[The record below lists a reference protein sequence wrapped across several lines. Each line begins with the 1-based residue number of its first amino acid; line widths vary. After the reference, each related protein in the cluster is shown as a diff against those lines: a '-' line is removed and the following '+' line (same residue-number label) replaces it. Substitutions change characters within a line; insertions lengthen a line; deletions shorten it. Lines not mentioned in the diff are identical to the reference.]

1 MLTGLVRRGVACIHG
16 SVSRSQALAF
26 QRRAD
31 LLLLV
36 TSPNRRSVATTK
48 IFEYLQ
54 ARRPILA
61 LVPRSFAAEI
71 IETSGSGWVVSPLA
85 ANEIKRLLAR
95 IIDDR
100 VFYQGVDLSVA
111 AIADYSI
118 TVSLGQLSELL
129 QATDRN
135 HPA

>member
-1 MLTGLVRRGVACIHG
+1 MLSGLVQCGVVHLYG
-16 SVSRSQALAF
+16 PVNRLRVLAF
-26 QRRAD
+26 QRQAD

-61 LVPRSFAAEI
+61 LTPRSFAAEI
-71 IETSGSGWVVSPLA
+71 VEKSRCGWVVPPLA
-85 ANEIKRLLAR
+85 VNEIRLMIER

-100 VFYQGVDLSVA
+100 VFYHAVDLSVA
-111 AIADYSI
+111 AIANYSI

-129 QATDRN
+129 HNMDKNPQA
-135 HPA
+135 